1 MQKNED
7 MLQFNL
13 LLKAK
18 KFISSFNNLK
28 CFPKKNNN
36 FYLASYSKSI
46 DLYTLRSFANLKQ
59 SFLKHTYIILKDVFY
74 GMYYLNYE
82 SIKPR
87 ENINYKKIVISWAF
101 KNNFNKDGSFNDR
114 YFNINSNIDNKI
126 LWYLVYMDKQLPK
139 KIAKNVALFQPIK
152 FKKLD
157 FKYVIK
163 NIFSKIHFIFKNYKY
178 FLADISSNSTLAE
191 IISNDF
197 NKYLNK
203 KLNNVLMPFESQPFQ
218 NQIIENIR
226 NYNKKI
232 KTTGYIHS
240 PPLALPTNFI
250 YKSGCPD
257 KIILN
262 GVDQLNCFVKYL
274 GWKKKN
280 LKVLASDRFFKGS
293 KDLSNIIFLPISII
307 SINNIIKS
315 IKYLLKEK
323 KLNLNNFEIKNHP
336 ASKFSE
342 IHKKLTKEIK
352 KIIYKNNN
360 KNKKRNKF
368 SIFVG
373 TSGAIIEAL
382 EKKNSVLQICEEPA
396 IDMYSSKI
404 WQNIKKEKITDNIY
418 KYSLKKRGSM
428 IKLGKKSKNLN
439 HYFA

>member
-7 MLQFNL
+7 IIQFNL
-13 LLKAK
+13 LIKAK
-18 KFISSFNNLK
+18 KFISSFNNRK
-28 CFPKKNNN
+28 YFPKTNNI

-46 DLYTLRSFANLKQ
+46 DLYTLKNFIKLKQ
-59 SFLKHTYIILKDVFY
+59 SFLKHVYVILKDAFY
-74 GMYYLNYE
+74 GMHYLNHE
-82 SIKPR
+82 SVKPKVNIK
-87 ENINYKKIVISWAF
+87 YKKIVISWAF
-101 KNNFNKDGSFNDR
+101 KNNFNKDGSYNDR
-114 YFNINSNIDNKI
+114 YFNINSNHDNKI
-126 LWYLVYMDKQLPK
+126 LWYLVYMDKDLPK
-139 KIAKNVALFQPIK
+139 KIEKNIAIFQPIK
-152 FKKLD
+152 FKKLN
-157 FKYVIK
+157 FIFIIK
-163 NIFSKIHFIFKNYKY
+163 NIFSKIYLIPKSYKY

-191 IISNDF
+191 IISKDF

-203 KLNNVLMPFESQPFQ
+203 ELNNVLMPFESQPFQ

-226 NYNKKI
+226 NYNLKI

-274 GWKKKN
+274 GWKQKN
-280 LKVLASDRFFKGS
+280 IKVLASDRFFKEF
-293 KDLSNIIFLPISII
+293 KDLSNIIFLPISIT
-307 SINNIIKS
+307 SIDKIIYS
-315 IKYLLKEK
+315 VRYLAEK
-323 KLNLNNFEIKNHP
+323 KILNLNNFIIKNHP
-336 ASKFSE
+336 ASKYSKKHKE
-342 IHKKLTKEIK
+342 LTKKLKN
-352 KIIYKNNN
+352 IIYKN
-360 KNKKRNKF
+360 KDKYKKKNKF
-368 SIFVG
+368 SIFIG

-382 EKKNSVLQICEEPA
+382 EKKNSVLQICEEPI

-404 WQNIKKEKITDNIY
+404 WRNIKKEKITDYIY